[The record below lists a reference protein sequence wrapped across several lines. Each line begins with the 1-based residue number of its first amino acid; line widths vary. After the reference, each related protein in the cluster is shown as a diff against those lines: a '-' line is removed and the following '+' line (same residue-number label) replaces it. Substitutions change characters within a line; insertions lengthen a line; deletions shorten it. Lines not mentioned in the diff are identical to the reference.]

1 MCATLPVYPDW
12 VEDVISTLED
22 NLFNH
27 NLRQIGVRSEVES
40 LKATLFS
47 LWRTPGMDLVKF
59 EDGAQQ
65 WMSGYITRNVK
76 APVGSEDRSDWETY
90 APEALHEAISQ
101 WSSSITSR
109 LGQVGGDSEVQFC
122 NYNDPTHYL
131 GGCHSQRP
139 GTSRPAA
146 FE

>member
-1 MCATLPVYPDW
+1 
-12 VEDVISTLED
+12 
-22 NLFNH
+22 
-27 NLRQIGVRSEVES
+27 
-40 LKATLFS
+40 
-47 LWRTPGMDLVKF
+47 MDLVKF

-76 APVGSEDRSDWETY
+76 APVGTEDRSDWETY
-90 APEALHEAISQ
+90 GPEALHEAIAQ

-109 LGQVGGDSEVQFC
+109 LGQSGGDSEVHFC

-131 GGCHSQRP
+131 GCCHSQRP

-146 FE
+146 FG